1 EFVNLYSV
9 NDKNT
14 AYLSSEMFTSEERSQ
29 FGEIDFGGRDE
40 PLVSQPYTDRLNVPT
55 QQSSINSVPLP
66 SQPYMSVNPY
76 MNPPAFN
83 EALPQIIGYDPN
95 GMPIYSQSPVTYSP
109 PQIIGYDPNG
119 MPIYAQSPVTYAPP
133 QIIGYDPSGMPIY
146 AQQPVLYQQSSVPQ
160 FQSVSEQLQKNT
172 SGNNEKFLDFID
184 DGKNKKN
191 CRKSEEDFFGKSSG
205 MGDVS
210 AKGLDVGSLKKQDS
224 KKKNYMNET
233 PLVDGDKLIP
243 NDSAKFSKM
252 YMRQTE
258 KVSAEN
264 LEEKKTY
271 GANHIMRATKEVDVN
286 RLNVNKKYKSRITM
300 SGAGEADPDT
310 LESYTPKAKKPIM
323 AEADHA
329 VEAMPKKKPEYV
341 DELDKIELPDYMKAK
356 KTVRNDTPSLPELP
370 EL

>member
-1 EFVNLYSV
+1 
-9 NDKNT
+9 
-14 AYLSSEMFTSEERSQ
+14 
-29 FGEIDFGGRDE
+29 
-40 PLVSQPYTDRLNVPT
+40 
-55 QQSSINSVPLP
+55 
-66 SQPYMSVNPY
+66 
-76 MNPPAFN
+76 
-83 EALPQIIGYDPN
+83 
-95 GMPIYSQSPVTYSP
+95 
-109 PQIIGYDPNG
+109 
-119 MPIYAQSPVTYAPP
+119 
-133 QIIGYDPSGMPIY
+133 MPIY

-172 SGNNEKFLDFID
+172 SGNNEVNEKFLDFID

-233 PLVDGDKLIP
+233 PLVNGDKLIP

-286 RLNVNKKYKSRITM
+286 RLNANKKYKSRITM

-341 DELDKIELPDYMKAK
+341 DKLDKIELPDYMKAK